1 MALENLDPAV
11 RIEEILD
18 GQDIEP
24 ATRLEYFLKK
34 AAEGGG
40 GSGLPAFIP
49 EEMGASLKLE
59 AAESEEKEAK
69 FISQSFSSGSMNLPL
84 APDGNLGVHSLVQIL
99 FYESGAD
106 PTTATPIEAL
116 NFVYDNIGELDK
128 SAGTITYIDVARLSN
143 CVWNYNSNTFRIAFK
158 DISQTALSE
167 SDSYD
172 VYIWYGE
179 YSGVA
184 AVWEMPVGAIK

>member
-24 ATRLEYFLKK
+24 ATRIEYFLKK

-49 EEMGASLKLE
+49 EEIGASLKLA

-84 APDGNLGVHSLVQIL
+84 APEGNLGVSSLVQIL

-106 PTTATPIEAL
+106 PTGTPIEAL
-116 NFVYDNIGELDK
+116 VFGFGSIGELDK
-128 SAGTITYIDVARLSN
+128 SAGTITYIDGAGLSN
-143 CVWNYNSNTFRIAFK
+143 CVWNYNSNTFQIAFN
-158 DISQTALSE
+158 DISHTALSE

-172 VYIWYGE
+172 VYIVYGE

-184 AVWEMPVGAIK
+184 AVWELPEGDVK